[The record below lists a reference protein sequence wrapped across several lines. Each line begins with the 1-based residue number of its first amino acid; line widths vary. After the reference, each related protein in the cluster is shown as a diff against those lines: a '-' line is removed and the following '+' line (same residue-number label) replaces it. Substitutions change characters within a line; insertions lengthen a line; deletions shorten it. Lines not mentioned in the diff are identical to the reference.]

1 MWAKK
6 AFKRP
11 LRSHSSCSQ
20 QKASLR
26 AEHSQFSGA
35 AWFQRGRLVSLHR
48 QAGTGPLE
56 LLRLEEGMLAFLVG
70 TPLALSFP
78 SDSFNLHLWRKRC
91 ASTVHLVPS
100 PPPAPSR
107 KPPLPASSPSAHLCW
122 LLSILRANI
131 LILKK
136 LSLNCSSSPAYPCPE
151 VWL

>member
-26 AEHSQFSGA
+26 AEHSQSSGA

-100 PPPAPSR
+100 PPPAPSL
-107 KPPLPASSPSAHLCW
+107 KTSVTCVFTLCAPLLAPFHIACKHSHPKETL
-122 LLSILRANI
+122 
-131 LILKK
+131 
-136 LSLNCSSSPAYPCPE
+136 P
-151 VWL
+151 